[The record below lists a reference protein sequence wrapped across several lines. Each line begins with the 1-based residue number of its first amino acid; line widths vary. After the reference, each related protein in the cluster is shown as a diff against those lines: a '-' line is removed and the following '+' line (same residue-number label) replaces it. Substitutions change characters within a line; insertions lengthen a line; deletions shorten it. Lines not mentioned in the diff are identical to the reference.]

1 MDITANEGRVSRM
14 EDGRNK
20 ELLLVFDQKAK
31 RQLNLH
37 VGDRMKTF
45 WGNDARVLGF
55 TDEVVI
61 ASTHKASELL
71 ATYPVAFV
79 TNEEFYMP
87 YAYIKL
93 MPGGAEHVP
102 NIK

>member
-61 ASTHKASELL
+61 ASTHKAS
-71 ATYPVAFV
+71 
-79 TNEEFYMP
+79 
-87 YAYIKL
+87 
-93 MPGGAEHVP
+93 
-102 NIK
+102 

>member
-1 MDITANEGRVSRM
+1 MILLLWIQINFYYLNVSPNFLSLMDITANEGRVSRM

-61 ASTHKASELL
+61 ASTHKAS
-71 ATYPVAFV
+71 
-79 TNEEFYMP
+79 
-87 YAYIKL
+87 
-93 MPGGAEHVP
+93 
-102 NIK
+102 